1 MAPVSVEI
9 SGACARL
16 RLCRPEAGNALR
28 GDVVGELLGGL
39 RIAERTPG
47 CCAVV
52 LTAEGDSFCSG
63 IDLSIVES
71 PGSWTAVDGRAL
83 WELLSGLATSPLV
96 TVAVVDGRATGGGVG
111 LASSCDFVL
120 AGPNARF
127 RLTELL
133 IGLVPALITPFVS
146 ARIGTREVFRRS
158 VLADEL
164 DAAEAHAL
172 GLADEVVEEPEEALR
187 RILRALR
194 RMPRPEAVGDLKSCH
209 RILDPLPEDYFDHAH
224 RMFERAVTDPG
235 VRSRVQRLREEG
247 LL

>member
-28 GDVVGELLGGL
+28 GDVVGELLDGL
-39 RIAERTPG
+39 RTAERTPG
-47 CCAVV
+47 CRVVV
-52 LTAEGDSFCSG
+52 LTSEGDAFCAG
-63 IDLSIVES
+63 IDLSIVDS
-71 PGSWTAVDGRAL
+71 PESWTAADGKTL
-83 WELLSGLATSPLV
+83 WELLSGLVNSPLV
-96 TVAVVDGRATGGGVG
+96 TVAMVTGRATGGGVG

-133 IGLVPALITPFVS
+133 LGLVPALITPFVS

-158 VLADEL
+158 VLAEEL

-172 GLADEVVEEPEEALR
+172 GLVDEVADQPEEALR

-194 RMPRPEAVGDLKSCH
+194 RMPRPDAVGDLKSCH
-209 RILDPLPEDYFDHAH
+209 RMLDPLPENYSDHAH
-224 RMFERAVTDPG
+224 RVFERAVTDPG
-235 VRSRVQRLREEG
+235 VRSRVRRLREEG

>member
-1 MAPVSVEI
+1 MARVSVEI

-16 RLCRPEAGNALR
+16 RLCCPEGGNALR
-28 GDVVGELLGGL
+28 GDVVGELLDGL
-39 RIAERTPG
+39 RTAERSPG
-47 CCAVV
+47 CRAVV
-52 LTAEGDSFCSG
+52 LESEGDFCSG
-63 IDLSIVES
+63 IDLSVVES
-71 PGSWTAVDGRAL
+71 PESWTAADGEAL
-83 WELLSGLATSPLV
+83 WELLSGLVNSPLV

-133 IGLVPALITPFVS
+133 LGLVPALITPFVS

-158 VLADEL
+158 VLAEEL
-164 DAAEAHAL
+164 DAVEARAL
-172 GLADEVVEEPEEALR
+172 GLVDEVTERPEEALR

-194 RMPRPEAVGDLKSCH
+194 RIPRPAAVGDLKACH
-209 RILDPLPEDYFDHAH
+209 RILDPLPENYFDHAH
-224 RMFERAVTDPG
+224 RMFERAATDPG
-235 VRSRVQRLREEG
+235 VRSRLRHLREEG